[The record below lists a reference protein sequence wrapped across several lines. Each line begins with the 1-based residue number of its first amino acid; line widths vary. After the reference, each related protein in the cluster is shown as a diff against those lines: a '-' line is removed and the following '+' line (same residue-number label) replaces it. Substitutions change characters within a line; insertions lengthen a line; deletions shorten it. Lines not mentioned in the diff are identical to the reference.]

1 MNVVQQL
8 NQLQE
13 IDLDLEANEGSL
25 QQIIR
30 QIGENGVVVK
40 AQNKLASERQH
51 LEELQH
57 QQRTTEWQ
65 IDDLSEKITP
75 AEEKLYSGRITNT
88 KELASLQHEVE
99 GFKAHRGQLEDKVLE
114 IMEQVEP
121 ADAGV
126 ATTSEELKKIETEW
140 QRQQQQLSAD
150 KERVKAIISD
160 LKDKRLALSDKI
172 DPQTVALYQQLRK
185 QKVTAVVRAEQG
197 ICGGCR
203 ISLSTA
209 NLQQV
214 RSGKLVQC
222 NNCGRIMYLALSH

>member
-1 MNVVQQL
+1 MSVVKQL
-8 NQLQE
+8 YQLQE
-13 IDLDLEANEGSL
+13 IDLEIESDEQTLTQMTAQLGES
-25 QQIIR
+25 QTVIR
-30 QIGENGVVVK
+30 TQAE
-40 AQNKLASERQH
+40 LAAGQQH
-51 LEELQH
+51 LEELGRQQH
-57 QQRTTEWQ
+57 SLEGDIEDTAGK
-65 IDDLSEKITP
+65 LSVD
-75 AEEKLYSGRITNT
+75 EEVLYSGRVRNS
-88 KELASLQHEVE
+88 KELANLQHEVD
-99 GFKAHRGQLEDKVLE
+99 GLKARRAQLEDKVLE

-150 KERVKAIISD
+150 KERVTAIISD
-160 LKDKRLALSDKI
+160 LKDKRQALSDKI

-185 QKVTAVVRAEQG
+185 QKVTAVVRVEQG

-214 RSGKLVQC
+214 RGGKLVQC
-222 NNCGRIMYLALSH
+222 ANCGRIMYLTLSH